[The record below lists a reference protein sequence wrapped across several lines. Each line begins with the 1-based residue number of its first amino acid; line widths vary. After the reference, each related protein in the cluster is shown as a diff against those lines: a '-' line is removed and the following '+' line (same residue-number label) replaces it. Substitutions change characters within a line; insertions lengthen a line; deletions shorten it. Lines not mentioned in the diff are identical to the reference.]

1 MAENPRTTPG
11 VKVAMTIAGSDS
23 GGGAGIQA
31 DLKTFTVMGVF
42 GVTAITAITA
52 QNTKKV
58 QHAYPLTVEQIEQ
71 QIDAITSDIEVH
83 ATKTGMLPNAD
94 VVRAVARSIKRA
106 NLMPLVVDPV
116 MVAKSGDAL
125 VDDAAVKAIAKEL
138 LPLAAVVTPN
148 RAEAASLLGLSSPL
162 AGISEAGAAAEQI
175 CKRFGA
181 RACVIKGFTKGT
193 STEGEA
199 IDVYYD
205 GAQVLEVAGP
215 MRGTNNTHGAGCV
228 FAAAI
233 TAGLA
238 LGEPI
243 EKAIATAKELIGEAI
258 RQTTDIG
265 KGRSPV
271 NSLAWLNVK

>member
-58 QHAYPLTVEQIEQ
+58 QHVMAMSLEWIERQIE
-71 QIDAITSDIEVH
+71 AITSDIEVH
-83 ATKTGMLPNAD
+83 ATKTGMLATAEA
-94 VVRAVARSIKRA
+94 VRSVAKAIKRA

-125 VDDAAVKAIAKEL
+125 VDDSAVQAIAKDL
-138 LPLAAVVTPN
+138 LPLAAIVTPN
-148 RAEAASLLGLSSPL
+148 RAEAARLLGLSEPI
-162 AGISEAGAAAEQI
+162 AGIAEAGRAAEQI

-181 RACVIKGFTKGT
+181 RACVIKGFQKGA
-193 STEGEA
+193 STEGEM

-205 GAQVLEVAGP
+205 GTQVLEVAGP
-215 MRGTNNTHGAGCV
+215 MRGTDNTHGAGCV

-233 TAGLA
+233 TASLA

-243 EKAIATAKELIGEAI
+243 EKAVVTAKELIGEAI

-265 KGRSPV
+265 KGRAPV
-271 NSLAWLNVK
+271 NPLAWMNVK